1 MKVERVPVMNKVI
14 LIPDSFKGT
23 LSSTQIC
30 EIISAEI
37 TKQFPS
43 CKVISIPVAD
53 GGEGS
58 VDCFLSALG
67 GQKITATV
75 NGPHFEKMKSYFG
88 MIANRN
94 NNDSYENKPNSTQPV
109 ADKFNTTKFNTIE
122 NLTAVIEMASCAGLP
137 LVENNKDPLGTTTY
151 GVGKLI
157 LAATKQN
164 AQKIIV
170 GLGGSCT
177 TDGGCGAAAACGV
190 KFYDKTEKCF
200 VPTGGTLKQI
210 KRIDI
215 SELNPMIKNTEIIAM
230 CDIENPMYGPEGAA
244 FVFGPQKGAS
254 PDEVKF
260 LDEGLIHLSKIIE
273 RDLGLNVAAVPG
285 AGAAGAMGAGMIA
298 FFGAHLQMGIETV
311 LDTVHFSDTIKGA
324 DLVFTGEGRLD
335 AQSLRGKVVIGVAK
349 RSQKEG
355 VPVIALVGGVD
366 GDMKATYDMG
376 VTAIFSINRLP
387 EDFSISKNK
396 SAENLAATVQ
406 DVLRVIKVS
415 KEESNEKF

>member
-1 MKVERVPVMNKVI
+1 MNKVI

-215 SELNPMIKNTEIIAM
+215 SELNPMIKILKSSLCATSKTPCTDPKE
-230 CDIENPMYGPEGAA
+230 
-244 FVFGPQKGAS
+244 Q
-254 PDEVKF
+254 
-260 LDEGLIHLSKIIE
+260 LSYSDPKK
-273 RDLGLNVAAVPG
+273 AQA
-285 AGAAGAMGAGMIA
+285 
-298 FFGAHLQMGIETV
+298 QMK
-311 LDTVHFSDTIKGA
+311 LSFSTKD
-324 DLVFTGEGRLD
+324 
-335 AQSLRGKVVIGVAK
+335 S
-349 RSQKEG
+349 S
-355 VPVIALVGGVD
+355 
-366 GDMKATYDMG
+366 
-376 VTAIFSINRLP
+376 IFP
-387 EDFSISKNK
+387 K
-396 SAENLAATVQ
+396 
-406 DVLRVIKVS
+406 
-415 KEESNEKF
+415 